1 MIPPRAVWKIRP
13 SRGGAVPLDVGA
25 QQFHQFGRVGDG
37 TGLMDGAV
45 LQAAF
50 LPGCDSAGGLPGTAE
65 PHSDFRLGALRVPR
79 LPHSFSCCVY
89 PGAAMFIQV
98 PRSGARI
105 AVPCHGQTRE
115 GKRADWPGREAG
127 GPYSSRH
134 SFRAAC
140 SAPRRRA
147 CRPALSAGR
156 PARSAGSPG
165 RARPAGLAGRSASA
179 RRPGRSRGGGERRAS
194 WQPDGDPPDLQS
206 RRQAAVTLAA
216 SMPRYRTGPERRARP
231 APKLPPP
238 GLGEAGAAAEHAL
251 IAARP
256 RTALTRRR
264 RRTRT
269 GDYSCLSV
277 SARSGLTMDA
287 R

>member
-79 LPHSFSCCVY
+79 LPHFPFLLCY

-127 GPYSSRH
+127 GPYS
-134 SFRAAC
+134 RADTP
-140 SAPRRRA
+140 SARLAQRSRRRA

-179 RRPGRSRGGGERRAS
+179 RRPGRSRGGGERRAT
-194 WQPDGDPPDLQS
+194 WQPAAILRICRAGVRRLLPWRLRCRGIAPGRSGVPGLRRS
-206 RRQAAVTLAA
+206 CRPLARAKRERRQ
-216 SMPRYRTGPERRARP
+216 SMR
-231 APKLPPP
+231 
-238 GLGEAGAAAEHAL
+238 
-251 IAARP
+251 
-256 RTALTRRR
+256 
-264 RRTRT
+264 
-269 GDYSCLSV
+269 
-277 SARSGLTMDA
+277 
-287 R
+287 